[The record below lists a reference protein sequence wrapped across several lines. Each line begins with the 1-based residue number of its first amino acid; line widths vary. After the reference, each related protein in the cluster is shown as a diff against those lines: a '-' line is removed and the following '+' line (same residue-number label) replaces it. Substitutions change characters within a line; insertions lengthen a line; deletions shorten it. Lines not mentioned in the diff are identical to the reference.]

1 MAPSEING
9 DDLMDRRELLRNI
22 WAGVPAATAIIAGGA
37 AKSAY
42 HVREASEQS
51 LEACRQRIEELR
63 TRFDQSELSTKK
75 ALKVVFA
82 LTALSLGV
90 DVSTLL

>member
-1 MAPSEING
+1 VVTAWR
-9 DDLMDRRELLRNI
+9 LDR
-22 WAGVPAATAIIAGGA
+22 
-37 AKSAY
+37 
-42 HVREASEQS
+42 
-51 LEACRQRIEELR
+51 
-63 TRFDQSELSTKK
+63 SELSTKK